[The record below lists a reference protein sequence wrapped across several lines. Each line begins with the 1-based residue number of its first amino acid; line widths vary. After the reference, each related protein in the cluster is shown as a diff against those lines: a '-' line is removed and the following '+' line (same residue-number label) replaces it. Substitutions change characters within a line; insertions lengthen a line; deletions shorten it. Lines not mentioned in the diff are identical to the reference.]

1 MLRRG
6 ATEYRLNDKV
16 MQIKNNY
23 EKQIYNGDIG
33 FVCDIN
39 VTDKTLSV
47 NFDGS
52 IVEYDILE
60 LDELVLS
67 YAITIHKSQGGEFPA
82 VVMPFSFSHYV
93 MLNRNLLYTAVT
105 RAKKVVVILGESKAV
120 SYAVRN
126 NDSHKRN
133 TTLAE
138 RIRERINPE
147 NQ

>member
-33 FVCDIN
+33 FICSIN
-39 VTDKTLSV
+39 ETDKNLCV
-47 NFDGS
+47 NFDGN
-52 IVEYDILE
+52 IIEYDILE
-60 LDELVLS
+60 LDELVLA
-67 YAITIHKSQGGEFPA
+67 YAITIHKSQGGEFPV

-93 MLNRNLLYTAVT
+93 MLGRNLLYTAVT
-105 RAKKVVVILGESKAV
+105 RAKKAIVVTGEAKAMA
-120 SYAVRN
+120 YAARN
-126 NDSHKRN
+126 NDSRKRN

-138 RIRERINPE
+138 RLREKTEKN
-147 NQ
+147 NT

>member
-1 MLRRG
+1 
-6 ATEYRLNDKV
+6 

-33 FVCDIN
+33 YICEID

-47 NFDGS
+47 NYDGN

-67 YAITIHKSQGGEFPA
+67 YAITIHQSQGGEFPA

-93 MLNRNLLYTAVT
+93 MLSRNLLYTAVT
-105 RAKKVVVILGESKAV
+105 RAKKVVVMIGDGKAV
-120 SYAVRN
+120 GYAVRN
-126 NDSHKRN
+126 NDSRRRN

-138 RIRERINPE
+138 RLTEKTKK
-147 NQ
+147 